1 MKRIFLGGL
10 VLLLALL
17 AACTPRLNEPDGAS
31 ALVWINELHY
41 DNDGDDVGEAVEL
54 AGVAGTDL
62 TGWTLELYNGAGG
75 TVYDTTSLS
84 DTVPDQQDGFG
95 TVAVSYPP
103 NGLQNGS
110 PDGLAL
116 VDASGGVVQFLSYE
130 GTFEGADGAAAGLTS
145 TDIGVAEGSNTAA
158 GTSLQLTGTGESAA
172 DFSWTGSTEA
182 SFGQVNAG
190 QIFGE
195 GGGDGGEDD
204 GGEGG
209 GTDTGQCG
217 DPATPIHAIQGSG
230 ETFDPAFGGTQT
242 VEGVVTASFEGLSGF
257 YLQEEAEDVDASP
270 ETSEGIFV
278 FVDAAPDVT
287 VGDVVRVTGTVAEFE
302 NSGTSQT
309 QLTEPTDVVSCGA
322 GVLPEPLE
330 LTLPFES
337 GAGLEAY
344 EGMLVTFPQA
354 LTIAEYFNYDRF
366 GEIVLALPLP
376 DQVLPFQPTAVE
388 EPGSAEAAALA
399 DYIESARITLDDGR
413 SSQNPASPRHPNG
426 EPFTLD
432 NTFRGG
438 DTVENATGV
447 LDHSFG
453 RYRVQPTTGA
463 DYTRLNP
470 RPETPEEVGG
480 GLKVATF
487 NVLNLFNGDGAGG
500 GYPTPRGADDEDEYL
515 RQQAKIVAALR
526 LIDADIVGLVEIEN
540 DAAGEAG
547 ALADLVEALNA
558 AGGDAYDYID
568 TGIIGTD
575 EIRVAL
581 IYKPDAVTPV
591 GDFAVLDSAVD
602 ERFIDTKNRPVL
614 AQTFEAATGESGA
627 GARLTVAVNHLK
639 SKGSECGAGDDDPV
653 QGNCNLTRTLAAEAM
668 VDWLESD
675 PTASGDPDF
684 LIIGDLN
691 AYDKEDPIDALRQG
705 PDDTP
710 GTADDY
716 TDLSFAFE
724 GELAYSYVFDG
735 QFGYLD
741 YALSSGT
748 LTPQVTGATTWH
760 INSPEPDLLDYDTS
774 FNPPEFYAPT
784 PYRSSD
790 HDPVVVGLEL
800 Q

>member
-1 MKRIFLGGL
+1 MKRIFLGCL
-10 VLLLALL
+10 VLLLGFL
-17 AACTPRLNEPDGAS
+17 ASCAPGAEEPETGAPEQVEAS
-31 ALVWINELHY
+31 VWINELHY

-62 TGWTLELYNGAGG
+62 TGWRLELYNGSDG
-75 TVYDTTSLS
+75 TVYDTTNLAGTISN
-84 DTVPDQQDGFG
+84 QQNGFG
-95 TVAVSYPP
+95 TVAVEYPQ

-110 PDGLAL
+110 PDALAL
-116 VDASGGVVQFLSYE
+116 VDVDENVVQFLSYE
-130 GTFEGADGAAAGLTS
+130 GTFEGTDGAAVGLTS
-145 TDIGVAEGSNTAA
+145 TDIGVAEGSGTAA

-172 DFSWTGSTEA
+172 DFSWTDSAEA

-195 GGGDGGEDD
+195 GGGDGGAV
-204 GGEGG
+204 
-209 GTDTGQCG
+209 GQCG
-217 DPATPIHAIQGSG
+217 DPATPIHAIQGTG

-257 YLQEEAEDVDASP
+257 YIQEEAEDVDASAG
-270 ETSEGIFV
+270 TSEGIFV
-278 FVDAAPDVT
+278 FVDAAPDVM

-309 QLTEPTDVVSCGA
+309 QLAEPTDVVSCGA
-322 GVLPEPLE
+322 GVLPEAVA

-337 GAGLEAY
+337 VGGLEAF

-366 GEIVLALPLP
+366 GETVLALPLP

-399 DYIESARITLDDGR
+399 DYLESARITLDDGR
-413 SSQNPASPRHPNG
+413 ASQNPASPRHPNG
-426 EPFTLD
+426 ELFTLE

-438 DTVENATGV
+438 DTVANATGV

-453 RYRVQPTTGA
+453 RYRLQPTTGA
-463 DYTRLNP
+463 DYTPLNP
-470 RPETPEEVGG
+470 RSETPDEVGG
-480 GLKVATF
+480 SLKVASF

-547 ALADLVEALNA
+547 ALDDLVEALNA
-558 AGGDAYDYID
+558 VGGDAYAYID
-568 TGIIGTD
+568 TGEIGTD

-581 IYKPDAVTPV
+581 VYKPDAVTPV
-591 GDFAVLDSAVD
+591 GDFAILDSTVD

-614 AQTFEAATGESGA
+614 AQTFEDAA

-639 SKGSECGAGDDDPV
+639 SKGSECGAGDDDPE
-653 QGNCNLTRTLAAEAM
+653 QGNCNLTRTQAAEAM
-668 VDWLESD
+668 VDWLAAD
-675 PTASGDPDF
+675 PTASGDPDV

-691 AYDKEDPIDALRQG
+691 AYDKEDPIDALLQG
-705 PDDTP
+705 SDDTP
-710 GTADDY
+710 ETTDDY

-724 GELAYSYVFDG
+724 GERTYSYVFDG

-741 YALSSGT
+741 YALSSAT

-790 HDPVVVGLEL
+790 HDPVVVGVAL

>member
-1 MKRIFLGGL
+1 MKRIFLGCL
-10 VLLLALL
+10 VLLLGFL
-17 AACTPRLNEPDGAS
+17 ASCAPGAEEPETGAPEQVEAS
-31 ALVWINELHY
+31 VWINELHY

-62 TGWTLELYNGAGG
+62 TGWRLELYNGSDG
-75 TVYDTTSLS
+75 TVYDTTNLAGTISN
-84 DTVPDQQDGFG
+84 QQNGFG
-95 TVAVSYPP
+95 TVAVEYPQ

-110 PDGLAL
+110 PDALAL
-116 VDASGGVVQFLSYE
+116 VDVDENVVQFLSYE
-130 GTFEGADGAAAGLTS
+130 GTFEGTDGAAVGLTS
-145 TDIGVAEGSNTAA
+145 TDIGVAEGSGTAA

-172 DFSWTGSTEA
+172 DFSWTDSAEA

-195 GGGDGGEDD
+195 GGGDGGAV
-204 GGEGG
+204 
-209 GTDTGQCG
+209 GQCG
-217 DPATPIHAIQGSG
+217 DPATPIHAIQGTG

-257 YLQEEAEDVDASP
+257 YIQEEAEDVDASA

-278 FVDAAPDVT
+278 FVDAAPDVM

-309 QLTEPTDVVSCGA
+309 QLAEPTDVVSCGA
-322 GVLPEPLE
+322 GVLPEAVA

-337 GAGLEAY
+337 VGGLEAF

-366 GEIVLALPLP
+366 GETVLALPLP

-399 DYIESARITLDDGR
+399 DYLESARITLDDGR
-413 SSQNPASPRHPNG
+413 ASQNPASPRHPNG
-426 EPFTLD
+426 ELFTLE

-438 DTVENATGV
+438 DTVANATGV

-453 RYRVQPTTGA
+453 RYRLQPTTGA
-463 DYTRLNP
+463 DYTPLNP
-470 RPETPEEVGG
+470 RSETPDEVGG
-480 GLKVATF
+480 SLKVASF

-547 ALADLVEALNA
+547 ALDDLVEALNA
-558 AGGDAYDYID
+558 VGGDAYAYID
-568 TGIIGTD
+568 TGEIGTD

-581 IYKPDAVTPV
+581 VYKPDAVTPV
-591 GDFAVLDSAVD
+591 GDFAILDSTVD

-614 AQTFEAATGESGA
+614 AQTFEDAA

-639 SKGSECGAGDDDPV
+639 SKGSECGAGDDDPE
-653 QGNCNLTRTLAAEAM
+653 QGNCNLTRTQAAEAM
-668 VDWLESD
+668 VDWLAAD
-675 PTASGDPDF
+675 PTASGDPDV

-691 AYDKEDPIDALRQG
+691 AYDKEDPIDALLQG
-705 PDDTP
+705 SDDTP
-710 GTADDY
+710 ETTDDY

-724 GELAYSYVFDG
+724 GERTYSYVFDG

-741 YALSSGT
+741 YALSSAT

-790 HDPVVVGLEL
+790 HDPVVVGVAL

>member
-1 MKRIFLGGL
+1 MRERYLLGL
-10 VLLLALL
+10 TVLLLGLL
-17 AACTPRLNEPDGAS
+17 AACAPGTDEPDGVPGQVETP
-31 ALVWINELHY
+31 VWINELHY
-41 DNDGDDVGEAVEL
+41 DNVGDDVGEAVEL

-62 TGWTLELYNGAGG
+62 TGWTLERYNGEGG
-75 TVYDTTSLS
+75 TVYGSNDLS
-84 DTVPDQQDGFG
+84 GALPDQQDGFG
-95 TVAVSYPP
+95 TVAIEFPP

-110 PDGLAL
+110 PDALAL
-116 VDASGGVVQFLSYE
+116 VDATGGVVQFLSYE
-130 GTFEGADGAAAGLTS
+130 GTFEGANGAAAGLTS
-145 TDIGVAEGSNTAA
+145 TDIGVAEGPSTPA
-158 GTSLQLTGTGESAA
+158 GTSLQLTGTGEAAA
-172 DFSWTGSTEA
+172 DFTWTDSAEA

-190 QIFGE
+190 QTFGE
-195 GGGDGGEDD
+195 SGESGGDGNPNI
-204 GGEGG
+204 
-209 GTDTGQCG
+209 GQCG
-217 DPATPIHAIQGSG
+217 DPATPIHAIQGTG
-230 ETFDPAFGGTQT
+230 ATFDSAFGGTQT

-257 YLQEEAEDVDASP
+257 YVQEEAEDVDASP

-278 FVDAAPDVT
+278 FVDAAPEVT
-287 VGDVVRVTGTVAEFE
+287 VGNVFRVTGTVAEFE

-309 QLTEPTDVVSCGA
+309 QLTEPTDVTNCGA
-322 GVLPEPLE
+322 GTLPEPLE
-330 LTLPFES
+330 LTLPFDS
-337 GAGLEAY
+337 VDGLEAF

-366 GEIVLALPLP
+366 GEIVLALPLAE
-376 DQVLPFQPTAVE
+376 QMLPFQPTAVAD
-388 EPGSAEAAALA
+388 PGTAEADAIA
-399 DYIESARITLDDGR
+399 DYVESARITLDDGR
-413 SSQNPASPRHPNG
+413 SSQNPPPRHPNG
-426 EPFTLD
+426 DPFTLD

-438 DTVENATGV
+438 DTVANATGV
-447 LDHSFG
+447 LDHTFG

-470 RPETPEEVGG
+470 RPETPDEVGG
-480 GLKVATF
+480 GLNVATF
-487 NVLNLFNGDGAGG
+487 NVLNLFNGDGMGG
-500 GYPTPRGADDEDEYL
+500 GFPAPRGADDEDEYL

-540 DAAGEAG
+540 DAAGDAG
-547 ALADLVEALNA
+547 ALDDLVEALNA
-558 AGGDAYDYID
+558 AGGDAYAYID
-568 TGIIGTD
+568 TGVIGTD

-591 GDFAVLDSAVD
+591 GDFAVLDSSVD

-614 AQTFEAATGESGA
+614 AQTFEDRGMD
-627 GARLTVAVNHLK
+627 ARLTVAVNHLK

-653 QGNCNLTRTLAAEAM
+653 QGNCNLTRTLAAEALA
-668 VDWLESD
+668 DWLAAD
-675 PTASGDPDF
+675 PTGSGDPDF

-691 AYDKEDPIDALRQG
+691 AYDKEDPIDAVRQG

-716 TDLSFAFE
+716 TDLSLAFE
-724 GELAYSYVFDG
+724 GELAYSYVFNG

-741 YALSSGT
+741 YALSSAT

-774 FNPPEFYAPT
+774 FNAPEFYAPT

-800 Q
+800 E

>member
-1 MKRIFLGGL
+1 MRRTFLGCL
-10 VLLLALL
+10 ILLLGFLVSCAPG
-17 AACTPRLNEPDGAS
+17 ADEPETGVPEQAT
-31 ALVWINELHY
+31 APVWINELHY

-62 TGWTLELYNGAGG
+62 TGWRLERYNGDGG
-75 TVYDTTSLS
+75 TVYGS
-84 DTVPDQQDGFG
+84 DDLGGAIPDQQNGFG
-95 TVAVSYPP
+95 TVVVEYPQ

-110 PDGLAL
+110 PDALTL
-116 VDASGGVVQFLSYE
+116 VDATGNVVQFLSYE
-130 GTFEGADGAAAGLTS
+130 GTFEAADGAAAGSTS
-145 TDIGVAEGSNTAA
+145 TDIGVAEGPSTPA

-172 DFSWTGSTEA
+172 DFSWADSAEA

-190 QIFGE
+190 QTFGE
-195 GGGDGGEDD
+195 GGGES
-204 GGEGG
+204 GG
-209 GTDTGQCG
+209 GTDIGQCG
-217 DPATPIHAIQGSG
+217 DPATPIHAIQGTG

-257 YLQEEAEDVDASP
+257 YIQEEAEDVDASA
-270 ETSEGIFV
+270 ETSEGVFV

-309 QLTEPTDVVSCGA
+309 QLTEPTDIVSCGA
-322 GVLPEPLE
+322 GVLPEALE

-337 GAGLEAY
+337 VAGLEAF

-366 GEIVLALPLP
+366 GETVLALPLS

-399 DYIESARITLDDGR
+399 DYLESARITLDDGR
-413 SSQNPASPRHPNG
+413 ASQNPATPRHPNG
-426 EPFTLD
+426 EPFTLE

-438 DTVENATGV
+438 DTVANATGV

-463 DYTRLNP
+463 DYTSLNP
-470 RPETPEEVGG
+470 RSEAPNEVGG
-480 GLKVATF
+480 SLKVASF

-500 GYPTPRGADDEDEYL
+500 GFPTPRGADDEDEYL

-547 ALADLVEALNA
+547 ALDDLVEALNA

-568 TGIIGTD
+568 TGEIGTD

-602 ERFIDTKNRPVL
+602 ERFIDTKNRPAL
-614 AQTFEAATGESGA
+614 AQTFEDEM

-639 SKGSECGAGDDDPV
+639 SKGSECGEGDDDPV
-653 QGNCNLTRTLAAEAM
+653 QGNCNLTRTLAAEALA
-668 VDWLESD
+668 DWLSAD
-675 PTASGDPDF
+675 PTGSGDPDS

-691 AYDKEDPIDALRQG
+691 AYDKEDPIDALRQSS
-705 PDDTP
+705 DDTP
-710 GTADDY
+710 GTGDDY
-716 TDLSFAFE
+716 TDLSFVFE
-724 GELAYSYVFDG
+724 GERAYSFVFDG

-741 YALSSGT
+741 YALSSAT

-790 HDPVVVGLEL
+790 HDPLVVGVAL